1 MPMKVV
7 AFDPAVAV
15 KPSVSPRE
23 NAQTRYACFQLGNS
37 ACFGARFANY
47 ARFQAVCVFS
57 IAIWVIV
64 IALACDNLP
73 PEPNRRTEFSSTWI

>member
-23 NAQTRYACFQLGNS
+23 NAQTRYACFQSGNS

-57 IAIWVIV
+57 MAIWV
-64 IALACDNLP
+64 ALQ
-73 PEPNRRTEFSSTWI
+73 PNPKYC